1 MLFNLNPGHTL
12 SGGDIGTRGTNGLK
26 EEVLTRQLVVELDK
40 ELRNRGHR
48 TNICR
53 VDYASTLNESLNKQV
68 SLCNAVNADLNICIH
83 FNTTIG
89 GYGSEIFTYGGK
101 YLIEADRVLKQLNNL
116 GFRNR
121 GIKDQPLALT
131 KRTKAKTI
139 YIEVCFIDNLNDIK
153 ILNKYGMSGIAKAI
167 VNGVLHENKKISNTN
182 KPFIKLD
189 GGGKLVDGKPGI
201 NLIIRD
207 FSKNIESIFGYVD
220 SDSNASWAFHLV
232 PPNSNYKK
240 LENNC
245 SYAINKR
252 NRGNA
257 FTSGAK
263 YKITAKGY
271 SKGIEVCKKTIVLT
285 APELN
290 KTSYKVQVGAFRNK
304 KYAEDLRD
312 ELKEKGYKDTYI
324 KID

>member
-12 SGGDIGTRGTNGLK
+12 SGGDIGTRGINGLK

-139 YIEVCFIDNLNDIK
+139 YIEVCFIDNPNDIK

-182 KPFIKLD
+182 NPFIKLD
-189 GGGKLVDGKPGI
+189 GGGTIVGSNLAI
-201 NLIIRD
+201 NLIIKDYKEVDRV
-207 FSKNIESIFGYVD
+207 FGHIEGIN
-220 SDSNASWAFHLV
+220 NALWAFDIN
-232 PPNSNYKK
+232 PPNINYAKLKK
-240 LENNC
+240 
-245 SYAINKR
+245 
-252 NRGNA
+252 NA
-257 FTSGAK
+257 NQVAVYKGLKPNTE
-263 YKITAKGY
+263 YKILASGY
-271 SKGIEVCKKTIVLT
+271 KDGKKVTETSIVL
-285 APELN
+285 
-290 KTSYKVQVGAFRNK
+290 KTLEQQKKIEEKLYRVQTGAFANK

-312 ELKEKGYKDTYI
+312 ELKSKGYEGFITE
-324 KID
+324 